1 MSSILEIENLHVH
14 YGELIAL
21 KEVSLSMGEGEIV
34 ALLGANG
41 AGKSTTLKTIS
52 GLLKPT
58 LGRIRF
64 QGEEITGLSP
74 HQIVQKGIAH
84 APEGRVIVPH
94 FSVRENLLVGAYT
107 EKRRGRIDESLD
119 NVFNHFPI
127 LKERLKQMAGTL
139 SGGEQQML
147 SIGRAMMSNPEILM
161 LDEPSLG
168 LAPII
173 TEQIFDI
180 IKNIN
185 SLKTAIL
192 LVEQNA
198 YAALELAN
206 RGYILEVGSITLWG
220 GAEELKRNEE
230 VKKRYLG
237 S

>member
-1 MSSILEIENLHVH
+1 MRNILEIENLHVH

-21 KEVSLSMGEGEIV
+21 KDVSLSMGEGEIV

-41 AGKSTTLKTIS
+41 AGKSTTLKSIS

-58 LGRIRF
+58 VGHILVR
-64 QGEEITGLSP
+64 GEEIAGLSP
-74 HQIVQKGIAH
+74 HRIVKKGIAQ
-84 APEGRVIVPH
+84 APEGRAIVPH
-94 FSVRENLLVGAYT
+94 FSVRENLVIGAYT
-107 EKRRGRIDESLD
+107 EKRRKRIDESLD
-119 NVFNHFPI
+119 NVFKHFPI

-147 SIGRAMMSNPEILM
+147 SIGRAMMSNPDILM

>member
-1 MSSILEIENLHVH
+1 MRNILEIEDLHVH

-84 APEGRVIVPH
+84 SPEGRAIVPH

-107 EKRRGRIDESLD
+107 EKRRDRIGESLD

-139 SGGEQQML
+139 SRGEQQML

-161 LDEPSLG
+161 FDEPSLG

-220 GAEELKRNEE
+220 SAEELKRNEE

>member
-1 MSSILEIENLHVH
+1 MKNILEIEDLNVH

-21 KEVSLSMGEGEIV
+21 KEVFLSMGEEEVV

-58 LGRIRF
+58 SGHIRF
-64 QGEEITGLSP
+64 QGQEITGRSP
-74 HQIVQKGIAH
+74 YQIVQKGIAQ
-84 APEGRVIVPH
+84 APEGRAIVPH
-94 FSVRENLLVGAYT
+94 FTVRENLLVGAYT
-107 EKRRGRIDESLD
+107 EKRKNKIQENMEKVLQQ
-119 NVFNHFPI
+119 FPI
-127 LKERLKQMAGTL
+127 LRQRLKQAGGTL

-147 SIGRAMMSNPEILM
+147 SIGRAMMSNPKILM

-173 TEQIFDI
+173 TEQIFEI

-185 SLKTAIL
+185 NLKTAIL

>member
-1 MSSILEIENLHVH
+1 MTNILEIEDLHVH

-21 KEVSLSMGEGEIV
+21 KEVALSMGEGEIV

-52 GLLKPT
+52 GLLRPT
-58 LGRIRF
+58 LGHIRF
-64 QGEEITGLSP
+64 QGEEIAGLSP
-74 HQIVQKGIAH
+74 HRIVQKGIAH
-84 APEGRVIVPH
+84 APEGRAIVPH
-94 FSVRENLLVGAYT
+94 FTVRENLLVGAYT
-107 EKRRGRIDESLD
+107 EKRKKKIQENMEKVLQQ
-119 NVFNHFPI
+119 FPI
-127 LKERLKQMAGTL
+127 LRQRFKQAGGTL

-147 SIGRAMMSNPEILM
+147 SIGRAMMSNPKILM

-168 LAPII
+168 LSPII

-206 RGYILEVGSITLWG
+206 RGYILEVGTITLWG
-220 GAEELKRNEE
+220 SADELKRNEE

-237 S
+237 D

>member
-1 MSSILEIENLHVH
+1 MKTILEIENLHVH

-21 KEVSLSMGEGEIV
+21 KDVSLIMGEGEIV

-58 LGRIRF
+58 LGHIRL

-74 HQIVQKGIAH
+74 HRIVQKGIAH
-84 APEGRVIVPH
+84 APEGRAIVPH
-94 FSVRENLLVGAYT
+94 FTIRENLLIGAYT
-107 EKRRGRIDESLD
+107 EKQKDKINKNLYQ
-119 NVFNHFPI
+119 VFRHFPI

-147 SIGRAMMSNPEILM
+147 SIGRAMMSNPDILM

-168 LAPII
+168 LAPIV
-173 TEQIFDI
+173 TEEIFDI

-206 RGYILEVGSITLWG
+206 RAYILEVGSITLWG